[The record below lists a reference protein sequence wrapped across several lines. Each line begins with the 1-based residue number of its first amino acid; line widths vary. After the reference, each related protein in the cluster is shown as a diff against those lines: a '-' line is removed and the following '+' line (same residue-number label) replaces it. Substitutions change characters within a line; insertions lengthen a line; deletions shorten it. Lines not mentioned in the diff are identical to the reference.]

1 MCRDR
6 CWGDELTLSAAAEAL
21 QCEVHVVTT
30 EQENWLLH
38 YGAEEAAE
46 RSPRRQCF
54 LTYVS
59 PIHYNALFD
68 YVDIPNKK

>member
-1 MCRDR
+1 MCQDR

-46 RSPRRQCF
+46 RGLRRQCF

-59 PIHYNALFD
+59 PIHYNALVD
-68 YVDIPNKK
+68 YVDIPNKS